1 MKQGKIFSAIFVFSI
16 GLSMSCEKN
25 SPTGESEIT
34 NQIITK
40 TISEN
45 QSYQYDLG
53 NFGDEEGVSITKQA
67 IHFSKSELVRDV
79 NTAKIIYNYTPNI
92 DFIGSD
98 EIEIRSER
106 GSNGASSNNQIINTT
121 IKLTIT
127 K

>member
-1 MKQGKIFSAIFVFSI
+1 MKPRKIFYVICVFSI
-16 GLSMSCEKN
+16 ALSMSCEKN
-25 SPTGESEIT
+25 SPTEESGTT
-34 NQIITK
+34 NQIITQ
-40 TISEN
+40 TISKN

-67 IHFSKSELVRDV
+67 NHFSQSELVRDI

-92 DFIGSD
+92 DFIGTD
-98 EIEIRSER
+98 EVVIKSEK
-106 GSNGASSNNQIINTT
+106 GSNGASPNNVIVNTT